1 MVTGTAAAVLSA
13 AALAALGR
21 RDSGSAIA
29 PVNAV
34 SHWLWGDQ
42 AARRE
47 DVSAKY
53 TATGYAIHHASSIF
67 WGVLFERAFGQLL
80 DRRRPAQVL
89 AAAAATTAVACVTDY
104 KLTPRRLQPGFEKR
118 LAIPSVALVYAA
130 FGLGLAGAAL
140 ALRHGR

>member
-21 RDSGSAIA
+21 RDSGSAVA

-34 SHWLWGDQ
+34 SHWLWGDR

-67 WGVLFERAFGQLL
+67 WGVLFERVFARLL
-80 DRRRPAQVL
+80 DRRQPAQVL